1 MAFKFVAKQQ
11 NIKIKIKTVYIIN
24 KMLYKLEA
32 AVVLVTS
39 YNIYT
44 YISMNQRDTQQL
56 CKMFNSIT

>member
-11 NIKIKIKTVYIIN
+11 NIKKKIKTVYIII